1 MNVAKNLLIRQAEFE
16 LIELNSNSV
25 GTLNLTKTMLDKSII
40 DANASIRQLARLF
53 DIDYDDMRPG
63 QREKIPSLL
72 SDKTESTVTFYKTA
86 RGDRRVSIQKIRNIA
101 AAGDTLSLSWA
112 RNASGDLI
120 LIIRE
125 TNA

>member
-125 TNA
+125 TAA

>member
-53 DIDYDDMRPG
+53 DIDYDDMQPG

-125 TNA
+125 TAA

>member
-1 MNVAKNLLIRQAEFE
+1 MNTAKNLLIRQAEFE

-53 DIDYDDMRPG
+53 DIDYDDMQPG

>member
-53 DIDYDDMRPG
+53 DIDYDDMQPG

-86 RGDRRVSIQKIRNIA
+86 RGDRRVSIQKIKNIA

-125 TNA
+125 TAA

>member
-53 DIDYDDMRPG
+53 DIDYDDMQPG

-72 SDKTESTVTFYKTA
+72 ADKTESTVTFYKTA
-86 RGDRRVSIQKIRNIA
+86 RGERRVSIQKIRNIA

-125 TNA
+125 TAA